1 MSAGRAIEPVVEI
14 AAPRGLTPLN
24 LRELWEYRELV
35 YFFLWR
41 DVKARY
47 RQMAL
52 GPLWIVIHPVLNMV
66 LYTLIFSVVA
76 KLPSDGV
83 PYPLFN
89 FAALLP
95 WGFFHTALFSAA
107 GSLMNYRNLISK
119 VYFPRLSVPLV
130 GVLSAL
136 VDFLIAFGILLGMTL
151 FYGYALR
158 WTLLVIPVYLLLAG
172 MTALA
177 VGLWTACA
185 VAYFHDV
192 LDTLGYMVKLWMF
205 VSPVVYAS
213 SLVPAKWQTLY
224 YLNPMAVVVDGFR
237 WALLGAGRPPDLMLL
252 VSFLLVLPFLV
263 SGAYYFRKTE
273 RSIVDV
279 A

>member
-1 MSAGRAIEPVVEI
+1 VSTVRTSEPVVEI

-66 LYTLIFSVVA
+66 LFTLIFSVVA

-95 WGFFHTALFSAA
+95 WGFFTAALFAAA

-130 GVLSAL
+130 GVLSGL
-136 VDFLIAFGILLGMTL
+136 VDFFIAFVVLLGMTL

-158 WTLLVIPVYLLLAG
+158 WTLLMIPVYLLLAG

-185 VAYFHDV
+185 VVYFHDV
-192 LDTLGYMVKLWMF
+192 LDALGYLAKLWMF

-213 SLVPAKWQTLY
+213 SLVPGKWQTLY
-224 YLNPMAVVVDGFR
+224 YLNPMAVVVDGCR

-252 VSFLLVLPFLV
+252 LSFLLVLPFLV

>member
-1 MSAGRAIEPVVEI
+1 MNADRSIEPVVEI

-24 LRELWEYRELV
+24 LHELWEYRELV

-66 LYTLIFSVVA
+66 LFTLIFSVVA

-95 WGFFHTALFSAA
+95 WGFFHTALFAAA
-107 GSLMNYRNLISK
+107 GSLMTYRNLISK

-130 GVLSAL
+130 GVLSGL

-151 FYGYALR
+151 VYGYALR
-158 WTLLVIPVYLLLAG
+158 WTLLVIPVYLALAG

-185 VAYFHDV
+185 VVHFHDV
-192 LDTLGYMVKLWMF
+192 LDALAYLAKLWMF
-205 VSPVVYAS
+205 VTPVVYAS

-252 VSFLLVLPFLV
+252 LSFLLVLPFLV